1 MKKLLVAAFAAV
13 LATSAL
19 ADGAET
25 FAKKCAVC
33 HGKDLAGGKIVGRS
47 IAGMAKAKV
56 AKAVTDGF
64 GKMKPVKIDD
74 VDEVAAFVAGT
85 KKPM

>member
-1 MKKLLVAAFAAV
+1 MKKILVAAFAAL

-33 HGKDLAGGKIVGRS
+33 HGKDLGGGKIVGRS
-47 IAGMAKAKV
+47 IAGTPKEKV
-56 AKAVTDGF
+56 VTAVTKGF
-64 GKMKPVKIDD
+64 GKMKPVKIDNL
-74 VDEVAAFVAGT
+74 DEVAAFVGAA
-85 KKPM
+85 KK

>member
-1 MKKLLVAAFAAV
+1 MKKTLVAAFAAL

-47 IAGMAKAKV
+47 IAGTPAAHVKEV
-56 AKAVTDGF
+56 VTKGF
-64 GKMKPVKIDD
+64 GKMKPVKVDNL
-74 VDEVAAFVAGT
+74 DEVAGFVAAA
-85 KKPM
+85 KK

>member
-1 MKKLLVAAFAAV
+1 MKKTLVAAFAA
-13 LATSAL
+13 LIATSAL

-47 IAGMAKAKV
+47 IAGTPKEKV
-56 AKAVTDGF
+56 VHAVTQGF
-64 GKMKPVKIDD
+64 NKMKPVKIENL
-74 VDEVAAFVAGT
+74 DEVAAFVAGA
-85 KKPM
+85 KK